1 MNDCIQLILILIVVL
16 VLFTFVTG
24 AHKGSEHFKQGECG
38 KRYQEPPNCPSK
50 CSVLQPVNVK
60 EENKIMWKC
69 TK

>member
-24 AHKGSEHFKQGECG
+24 AHKGSEHFEQSQCG
-38 KRYQEPPNCPSK
+38 KRYPKTPNCPTK
-50 CSVLQPVNVK
+50 CPIPEPVYVK
-60 EENKIMWKC
+60 EENKMMWKC